1 MFQHE
6 YNCGSEEKKRSLKAM
21 AWRRHSNNE
30 KILQYQQQIGAELG
44 DLWVC
49 SEEHSLFKTHPCAG
63 HSLGIHRKHQTV
75 HVTTPLMEE
84 EKANIDFILEN
95 LTGKRNMEIKLSF
108 GCLTKVL
115 FVFHSLGLRISLFQL
130 GELFQI
136 SAAKLINVF
145 INVSGVL
152 PTKSLHL
159 RPHYPA
165 AGKLKFSSLSS
176 SL

>member
-1 MFQHE
+1 MRKYYSINSKLGQSWGISG
-6 YNCGSEEKKRSLKAM
+6 CVQKS
-21 AWRRHSNNE
+21 
-30 KILQYQQQIGAELG
+30 ILCLRPIL
-44 DLWVC
+44 
-49 SEEHSLFKTHPCAG
+49 CAG

-75 HVTTPLMEE
+75 HVTTHLMEE